1 MKAISLDTNYDLQ
14 AQNGTLLLGITDE
27 QNAALIVNTEK
38 GEWKEH
44 PQMGAGLRQLV
55 KSQSTEREIIRQVS
69 VALTFDGI
77 NAAVTIE
84 NGKLNISL

>member
-38 GEWKEH
+38 G
-44 PQMGAGLRQLV
+44 
-55 KSQSTEREIIRQVS
+55 
-69 VALTFDGI
+69 
-77 NAAVTIE
+77 
-84 NGKLNISL
+84 

>member
-1 MKAISLDTNYDLQ
+1 MKAICLDTNYDLQ

-44 PQMGAGLRQLV
+44 PQMGAGLRHLIKTQN
-55 KSQSTEREIIRQVS
+55 TDREIIRQVS

>member
-1 MKAISLDTNYDLQ
+1 MKAISLNESYDLQ
-14 AQNGTLLLGITDE
+14 AADGTLLLADTQE

-44 PQMGAGLRQLV
+44 PQMGAGLRHLIKTQN
-55 KSQSTEREIIRQVS
+55 TEREIIRQVS

-77 NAAVTIE
+77 NAAVTV
-84 NGKLNISL
+84 NDGKLNIEL